1 MNFAS
6 VGAVVCFLV
15 VAVSADLPPCDQIP
29 KLLCCTDRV
38 LEKCLAGCL
47 SYVHDRCRH
56 KLTKFDLINP
66 SKNPKALSDKSQVVD
81 KPLVPKA
88 EGVAS
93 QQGVQ
98 EAQGSEAGGDISFLN
113 SKYPVTRVNDAD
125 ENPDLCG
132 TELAKPPFAPCI
144 SRRVADDVFLSCC
157 QQFIPSN
164 CHSLCTY
171 EHREDVASKQLIA
184 AVKDQKCDMKHL
196 SAILYCAAQNRDN
209 RNCCK
214 SLGLNHPELQV
225 GDRCLRMCNI
235 ARSGDRIGSLEQSDL
250 VCLSNWNVMMY
261 CHRSGLRTIN

>member
-1 MNFAS
+1 MNFVS
-6 VGAVVCFLV
+6 TSAVVFCFLT
-15 VAVSADLPPCDQIP
+15 VAVSADLPPCDSIP

-47 SYVHDRCRH
+47 SYVNERCRH

-66 SKNPKALSDKSQVVD
+66 SKTPKALADKSQVVD
-81 KPLVPKA
+81 VPIPAKSEPL
-88 EGVAS
+88 
-93 QQGVQ
+93 Q
-98 EAQGSEAGGDISFLN
+98 ETVEEVEGDISFLN

-157 QQFIPSN
+157 KQFVPSN
-164 CHSLCTY
+164 CHGLCTY
-171 EHREDVASKQLIA
+171 EHREEVASKQLIA
-184 AVKDQKCDMKHL
+184 AVKDSKCDMKHL

>member
-1 MNFAS
+1 
-6 VGAVVCFLV
+6 VAVVCALSA
-15 VAVSADLPPCDQIP
+15 AVSADLPPCDAIP

-66 SKNPKALSDKSQVVD
+66 SKQPKSLARADKSQVAEAA
-81 KPLVPKA
+81 PLPPPSA
-88 EGVAS
+88 P
-93 QQGVQ
+93 Q
-98 EAQGSEAGGDISFLN
+98 EAVPEQQEQEVSASAAEGDISFLN
-113 SKYPVTRVNDAD
+113 AKYPVTRVNDAD

-144 SRRVADDVFLSCC
+144 SRRVADDIFLSCC
-157 QQFIPSN
+157 KQFVPSE
-164 CHSLCTY
+164 CHSICTY

-184 AVKDQKCDMKHL
+184 AVRDDKCDMKHL

-214 SLGLNHPELQV
+214 SLGLDHPELQA